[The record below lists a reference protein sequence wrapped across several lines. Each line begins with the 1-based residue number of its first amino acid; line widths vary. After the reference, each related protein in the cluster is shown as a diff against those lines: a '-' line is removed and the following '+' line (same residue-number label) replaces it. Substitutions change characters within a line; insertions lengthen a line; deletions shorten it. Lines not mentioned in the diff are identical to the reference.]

1 MSNNAIS
8 WKLLDIYFKDNPS
21 FLIKHHLESYNDFF
35 KNGLSQLL
43 KEKNPI
49 HFFKNQ
55 ERIKIDKE
63 TKHVGYKL
71 PSGKSI
77 PITFEEMREFFSDE
91 SDEQIKKR
99 WEKSSNQGPIKTLN
113 LEEYKYQAQLYMG
126 GRDGTKV
133 YYGKP
138 IIYNKNGENKIMYP
152 NEARLRNLN
161 YMFTI
166 HYDIEIDFT
175 LYLPL
180 NDGSGK
186 HKIEK
191 HTTILNKVYLG
202 KFPIMI
208 QSDLCILRGMS
219 GQVRKNMGEDPADV
233 GGYFI
238 IDGKEKVIVAQE
250 KFADNALLIQKD
262 VNDLISY
269 SAKIRSV
276 SEDASKPMRML
287 SVNMM
292 KEQAQ
297 SSNGQIVVSIPN
309 VRKAVPLFIVMR
321 ALGVISDKEIATY
334 CLLDLNKYKHYLDYL
349 RPSVHDAG
357 LIFTQQAALKYIA
370 SLTKGKTVEHALQ
383 ILMIYFLPHIGELN
397 FKQKALYLGYI
408 VKRILSVAINEEKP
422 TDRDSYIFKRIE
434 ITGTLI
440 YELFREYYTSQ
451 QKDIFLK
458 MDKEYFYAVKKN
470 SKSYQNEDFLNLI
483 IENQSLIFKSRITED
498 GFRRAFKG
506 DWGSES
512 HTKRPGV
519 LQDLSRL
526 SFFSTVAQLRKINTP
541 ISTDAAKIVGP
552 RLLNSTQW
560 GILCPIHSPDGGNI
574 GLHKHLAILTHI
586 TKRQSGYPFIEYLR
600 QEGFNMQL
608 LEECK
613 LSYLANVTKIFV
625 NGAWVGVTATPQELK
640 EKLLLYRRNGLF
652 NVFTSIRWNIE
663 RGEILV
669 QTDAGRPC
677 HPLLHVV
684 GDEISYEKGD
694 IIDRLDKKTISWK
707 ECLVGT
713 GNRKIQTSIMNE
725 KIYSLES
732 VFAKS
737 TELIDTSA
745 IVEYI
750 DTQEMEGV
758 MLASDRMKKE
768 TYIKNKITHKEI
780 HSSAILSMMAN
791 MIIFPSTLPYPRSA
805 FSCGQSKQAVS
816 MFHTNFQNRLDKSS
830 ILLNYGQNPIVRSRY
845 YGPITKDKHPYG
857 VNAIVAIMCYT
868 GYNVEDAVIIN
879 KAALDRGLF
888 RTTYFNVY
896 ESEEKV
902 TKIGENE
909 IESKFMDVEAH
920 DVIGLKTGYDY
931 SQLDAKSGLI
941 KENSQVTDKTILIG
955 KATKSMSSDEVYVDE
970 SMGPKKGQLG
980 YVDKSFMTTTEGD
993 KRLAK
998 IRIRHDRI
1006 PAIGD
1011 KFCSRA
1017 GQKGTIG
1024 IVLEEKDMPFNA
1036 DGLRPDIII
1045 NPHALPSRMTIGHL
1059 VEVLMGKACLIIGAV
1074 GDSTSFNNSG
1084 PKEKEFGA
1092 VLTHN
1097 GFNSTGNEIMY
1108 NGMTGEQLETEIYFG
1123 PTYYL
1128 RLKHMVKDKI
1138 NYRARGPRTV
1148 LTRQTVQGRSNDGG
1162 LRIGEMDRD
1171 AIISH
1176 GMNQFITESM
1186 MERGDKYYMAI
1197 CNQSGTIAVYNE
1209 NRNIFLSPMTDG
1221 PLKFTENL
1229 DGELNIVPISR
1240 FGRNFSIVKVPYAFK
1255 LLYQELQAM
1264 NIQMRIITEDNVDEL
1279 TSMRKSNNVFKLT
1292 GEESL
1297 KKVIE
1302 KTTKTLEKDN
1312 NAYKTI
1318 VEDRNEP
1325 VEEDLFG
1332 NWQGVAQPDEENL
1345 FEEWEGTANLTTMDE
1360 SNINIPLSVGA
1371 DVFLDNDTNKKYKI
1385 ISQEENDDMW
1395 KVNKYK
1401 IRNEL
1406 GEELDVFPERLRIY
1420 NPVSPDYAPVSPD
1433 YAPVSP
1439 DYAPVSPDYAP
1450 VSPDYVPPLQ
1460 ISPPP
1465 SILNI
1470 LSIGNQVQLQTFDKY
1485 NKVNPDAI
1493 YTIVSLDFEKDQATI
1508 RGEDNPLAFTVVAK
1522 DLKMPSIPKETSLED
1537 IITEQSE
1544 KVLDEADP
1552 GETDPGETDPGKTD
1566 TGETDTGETDTG
1578 ETDTG
1583 EGNRIV
1589 IKKDFNKGLN
1599 LLSAP
1604 EEKDEINSGDEDSD
1618 IKKIQ

>member
-1 MSNNAIS
+1 MSNNAVS

-35 KNGLSQLL
+35 KHGLPQLL

-71 PSGKSI
+71 PSGQSI
-77 PITFEEMREFFSDE
+77 PITYDEMREFFSDE
-91 SDEQIKKR
+91 SKEQLNSR
-99 WEKSSNQGPIKTLN
+99 WEKSSDQGPIKTLD

-138 IIYNKNGENKIMYP
+138 IIYDKDGENKIMYP

-161 YMFTI
+161 YMFSI
-166 HYDIEIDFT
+166 HYDVEIDFT
-175 LYLPL
+175 LYIPL

-186 HKIEK
+186 HKIET
-191 HTTILNKVYLG
+191 HTTILKKIYLG

-219 GQVRKNMGEDPADV
+219 EQVRKNMGEDPADV

-238 IDGKEKVIVAQE
+238 IDGKEKVIMSQE
-250 KFADNALLIQKD
+250 KFADNALYIQKD

-287 SVNMM
+287 SIKMM

-334 CLLDLNKYKHYLDYL
+334 CLLDLNRYSHYMESL

-357 LIFTQQAALKYIA
+357 SIFTQQAALKYIS
-370 SLTKGKTVEHALQ
+370 SLTKGKTIEHALQ

-397 FKQKALYLGYI
+397 FKQKALYLGYV
-408 VKRILSVAINEEKP
+408 VKRILAVAHNDEKP

-434 ITGTLI
+434 ISGTLI
-440 YELFREYYTSQ
+440 YELFREYYTLQ

-458 MDKEYFYAVKKN
+458 MDKEYFYATKK
-470 SKSYQNEDFLNLI
+470 SAKSYQNADFLNLI
-483 IENQSLIFKSRITED
+483 IENQSLIFNSRITED

-506 DWGSES
+506 DWGAEA
-512 HTKRPGV
+512 HTKRPGA

-526 SFFSTVAQLRKINTP
+526 SFFSTVAQLRKTNTP
-541 ISTDAAKIVGP
+541 IAADGAKIVGP
-552 RLLNSTQW
+552 RLLNATQW
-560 GILCPIHSPDGGNI
+560 GILCPIHSPDGGNV

-600 QEGFNMQL
+600 QNGFNMQL

-625 NGAWVGVTATPQELK
+625 NGAWVGVTTKPKELRN
-640 EKLLLYRRNGLF
+640 KLLLHRRNGLF
-652 NVFTSIRWNIE
+652 NIFTSIRWNIE
-663 RGEILV
+663 RGEVLI
-669 QTDAGRPC
+669 QTDSGRPC
-677 HPLLHVV
+677 HPLFHIV
-684 GDEISYEKGD
+684 GDELSYEKGD
-694 IIDRLDKKTISWK
+694 IIDRLANKTISWK
-707 ECLVGT
+707 ECLIGT
-713 GNRKIQTSIMNE
+713 GKRKIETSITNE

-732 VFAKS
+732 VFDKNANL
-737 TELIDTSA
+737 ENTSA

-750 DTQEMEGV
+750 DTQEMEGI
-758 MLASDRMKKE
+758 MLASDMEKNDAFV
-768 TYIKNKITHKEI
+768 KNKVTHKEI

-791 MIIFPSTLPYPRSA
+791 MVIFPSTNPYPRNA

-816 MFHTNFQNRLDKSS
+816 MYHTNYQNRLDKSS
-830 ILLNYGQNPIVRSRY
+830 ILLNYGQNPLVRSRY
-845 YGPITKDKHPYG
+845 YEPITKNKHPYG

-879 KAALDRGLF
+879 KAALDRGIF

-896 ESEEKV
+896 ESEEEISKV
-902 TKIGENE
+902 GEIE
-909 IESKFMDVEAH
+909 TESKFMNIEAH

-931 SQLDAKSGLI
+931 SHLDPKSGLI
-941 KENSQVTDKTILIG
+941 RENSEVNDKTILIG
-955 KATKSMSSDEVYVDE
+955 KATKSLTSDELYVDE

-980 YVDKSFMTTTEGD
+980 YVDKSFMTTTEGG

-1024 IVLEEKDMPFNA
+1024 IVMEEKDMPFNA
-1036 DGLRPDIII
+1036 DGLRPDIIV

-1059 VEVLMGKACLIIGAV
+1059 VEVLIGKACVITGAI
-1074 GDSTSFNNSG
+1074 GDSTAFNSKG
-1084 PKEKEFGA
+1084 PKEKIFGS
-1092 VLTHN
+1092 VLTQN

-1108 NGMTGEQLETEIYFG
+1108 NGMTGEQLETEVYFG

-1171 AIISH
+1171 AVISH
-1176 GMNQFITESM
+1176 GMSQFITESM
-1186 MERGDKYYMAI
+1186 MERGDKYFMAI

-1221 PLKFTENL
+1221 PLKFVENL
-1229 DGELNIVPISR
+1229 EGGLNIVPISR
-1240 FGRNFSIVKVPYAFK
+1240 FGRDFSIVKVPYAFK

-1264 NIQMRIITEDNVDEL
+1264 NIQMRIITADNVDEL

-1292 GEESL
+1292 GKDSLNKVIAETTEKL
-1297 KKVIE
+1297 KK
-1302 KTTKTLEKDN
+1302 DN
-1312 NAYKTI
+1312 SAYKTI
-1318 VEDRNEP
+1318 SEDRNEP
-1325 VEEDLFG
+1325 LEEEEEMEDLFDDWVG
-1332 NWQGVAQPDEENL
+1332 
-1345 FEEWEGTANLTTMDE
+1345 E
-1360 SNINIPLSVGA
+1360 SLDPTVIPQEKIDIPLYIGA
-1371 DVFLDNDTNKKYKI
+1371 EVILDNDINQKYKI
-1385 ISQEENDDMW
+1385 ISEEDNDDPW
-1395 KVNKYK
+1395 KANKYK
-1401 IRNEL
+1401 IVNDTGNEL
-1406 GEELDVFPERLRIY
+1406 EVFPTRLKI
-1420 NPVSPDYAPVSPD
+1420 VSTSPDYV
-1433 YAPVSP
+1433 
-1439 DYAPVSPDYAP
+1439 P
-1450 VSPDYVPPLQ
+1450 VSPDYVPVSPDYVPVSPDYVPVSPDYVPVSPDYVPK
-1460 ISPPP
+1460 SPPLNPVTIQSP

-1470 LSIGNQVQLQTFDKY
+1470 LSIGDKVQLQIIDKY
-1485 NKVNPDAI
+1485 GKVNPDAI
-1493 YTIVSLDFEKDQATI
+1493 YKIVSLDFVKDSATI
-1508 RGEDNPLAFTVVAK
+1508 RGDDNPLAFTVEAK
-1522 DLKMPSIPKETSLED
+1522 DLKMLLEPKESDESPDESPEPLKQESPSLED
-1537 IITEQSE
+1537 LITEQSE
-1544 KVLDEADP
+1544 IV
-1552 GETDPGETDPGKTD
+1552 ETKEKPE
-1566 TGETDTGETDTG
+1566 
-1578 ETDTG
+1578 
-1583 EGNRIV
+1583 RIV
-1589 IKKDFNKGLN
+1589 IKTDFNEGLN
-1599 LLSAP
+1599 LLSTP
-1604 EEKDEINSGDEDSD
+1604 DEQDETNSGDEDSE
-1618 IKKIQ
+1618 IKKIS